1 MRAIHRLGAA
11 VVLVGGLVLAMA
23 SAAPAPALSAAGRT
37 GGGAAK
43 AAPIEFIYVANTD
56 AGPAVTVYRAGS
68 RGAVAPVRTV
78 LAPND
83 DNADWDPWG
92 VTFDSSGH
100 LYVQSFLGDAT
111 TFVFRP
117 GAHGTTRPERDFMGD
132 GPDNRSIAVDSH
144 GYEYVAGSDQPTT
157 IVVEPPGAHGSPAD
171 LYFVQPLRTFQP
183 GEEWNPWPSDLAVD
197 SRNELLVT
205 EVGGGGNNV
214 ENIIQVF
221 AGGPHGSDKA
231 LRTIAGPA
239 TGLGSCN
246 SQFSA
251 CDQLVIAFSALT
263 SRIYVGVTAGRH
275 THISVFAGNA
285 RGNARPLRTIEGPAT
300 GLAGT
305 SITGII
311 TSQCDGTIYAVVH
324 NDPMGTGF
332 GPGRIEAFGR
342 TAHGNVRPLRV
353 FTDRHSHFTNA
364 QGLTITRCGGF

>member
-1 MRAIHRLGAA
+1 MRAIRRLGAA
-11 VVLVGGLVLAMA
+11 AILVCGLLLAMA

-37 GGGAAK
+37 GGARPAGAA
-43 AAPIEFIYVANTD
+43 PREFIYVANAD
-56 AGPAVTVYRAGS
+56 SGPVTVYRASS
-68 RGAVAPVRTV
+68 RGAVAPVHTV

-83 DNADWDPWG
+83 DNAFWDPWG

-100 LYVQSFLGDAT
+100 LYVQTFLSDAT

-117 GAHGTTRPERDFMGD
+117 GAHGTTAPVRDFMGI

-157 IVVEPPGAHGSPAD
+157 IVVEPPGAHGSPGD
-171 LYFVQPLRTFQP
+171 LYFVQPVRMFQP

-205 EVGGGGNNV
+205 EVGLP
-214 ENIIQVF
+214 NIIQVF
-221 AGGPHGSDKA
+221 VGGPHGSDTP

-246 SQFSA
+246 SPFTA
-251 CDQLVIAFSALT
+251 CDQLAIAFSART
-263 SRIYVGVTAGRH
+263 GEIYVGVTAGTH

-311 TSQCDGTIYAVVH
+311 TSQCDDTIYAVVH
-324 NDPMGTGF
+324 NDPTGSGF
-332 GPGRIEAFGR
+332 GPGRIDAFGR
-342 TAHGNVRPLRV
+342 TARGNVSPLRV
-353 FTDRHSHFTNA
+353 FTDRYSHFNDA